1 MSGQEHLCIAGG
13 VESMSRV
20 PMLSDGGA
28 LILDPS
34 VAMAE
39 DIVPQGISA
48 DLIATLAGYT
58 REQLDQFAHY
68 SHQKACKA
76 IKQNHLKSVISI
88 NHPSGITALD
98 QDEIPRSN
106 SHQRFLA

>member
-1 MSGQEHLCIAGG
+1 
-13 VESMSRV
+13 
-20 PMLSDGGA
+20 MLSDGGA
-28 LILDPS
+28 ILDPT

-68 SHQKACKA
+68 RTKKHVV

-106 SHQRFLA
+106 SSTKALSS